1 MISKPDIA
9 LKRESI
15 YQYRH
20 VEVPGLFSGTESSPF
35 WTPTSEF
42 FLPPR
47 LMELV
52 FQVTVLGQ
60 VNIDI
65 LKVLDSTFLILAMD
79 SSIPAKV
86 SSPSFLV
93 SIIH

>member
-15 YQYRH
+15 YQYWH
-20 VEVPGLFSGTESSPF
+20 VEVPGLFSGTESSLF
-35 WTPTSEF
+35 WTPISEF
-42 FLPPR
+42 FLPLC

-65 LKVLDSTFLILAMD
+65 LKVLDSMFLILAMD
-79 SSIPAKV
+79 LSIPAKV